1 MPPGQALAPS
11 PEVEAGRRL
20 VAEPVMME
28 FEEEDGIEHT
38 HYLVAVWVVGVDVA
52 L

>member
-28 FEEEDGIEHT
+28 FEEEVKKMPYEKADSEEEK
-38 HYLVAVWVVGVDVA
+38 
-52 L
+52 